1 MDTGGGRLVASR
13 TTSAKTT
20 DMERMN
26 TSTRRLLG
34 GLATAAVLLLGQGG
48 FVRAADPSAT
58 PIPAPPSGPT
68 GNEMLSVQPSL
79 ISISAKPGATTS
91 TELTVRSAANLS
103 VKIKAQGLG
112 QSRDGNF
119 VAIPPDSDTGAF
131 SARPMITAT
140 PENLDLKPG
149 DAVKVTVN
157 VTLPTDAGEGT
168 RYAILSITGFPP
180 TPTGSS
186 NVGFGVDLG
195 VSTIVQIAN
204 TAQTRTAAIDGID
217 VGKSLPGQALPV
229 AVAFK
234 NTGNTHF
241 GAIPNE
247 LLATAVLQDASGTEL
262 ATATADGNQLS
273 IIPGFERTMPL
284 AMTPSKP
291 LVDGATYH
299 IEVGVGLKDGTI
311 FDRKALDFTW
321 SGGEVL
327 SPTSGAIATPPASAP
342 AAPTTDTGLILAA
355 ALIGAGLVAL
365 LFLVVPRTRRRKS
378 PDGGD
383 AAK

>member
-1 MDTGGGRLVASR
+1 
-13 TTSAKTT
+13 
-20 DMERMN
+20 MN
-26 TSTRRLLG
+26 TSTRRLFG

-119 VAIPPDSDTGAF
+119 VAIPPESDTGAF

-140 PENLDLKPG
+140 PENLELKPG
-149 DAVKVTVN
+149 DTVKVTVN

-262 ATATADGNQLS
+262 ATATARGRGH
-273 IIPGFERTMPL
+273 IPHRSRRRPQGRHDL
-284 AMTPSKP
+284 RSQ
-291 LVDGATYH
+291 
-299 IEVGVGLKDGTI
+299 
-311 FDRKALDFTW
+311 
-321 SGGEVL
+321 
-327 SPTSGAIATPPASAP
+327 
-342 AAPTTDTGLILAA
+342 
-355 ALIGAGLVAL
+355 GAGLH
-365 LFLVVPRTRRRKS
+365 VVRRCGSQPDLRPDRDAPGEHAGSAHDRHRPHHRRSAHRRGPRRAAVPGRSAHAPAHEPRWRRRREVTRTRHRHAREGAPS
-378 PDGGD
+378 
-383 AAK
+383 

>member
-1 MDTGGGRLVASR
+1 
-13 TTSAKTT
+13 
-20 DMERMN
+20 MN

-58 PIPAPPSGPT
+58 PIAAPPSGPT

-79 ISISAKPGATTS
+79 ISIAARPGDTTS

-103 VKIKAQGLG
+103 VKIMAQGLG
-112 QSRDGNF
+112 QSRDGSF
-119 VAIPPDSDTGAF
+119 VAVPAESDTGAF
-131 SARPMITAT
+131 SARPMITAS
-140 PENLDLKPG
+140 PANLELKPG
-149 DAVKVTVN
+149 DIVKVTVN
-157 VTLPTDAGEGT
+157 ATLPADAGEGS

-180 TPTGSS
+180 SPTGSS

-204 TAQTRTAAIDGID
+204 TAQTKTGAIESID
-217 VGKSLPGQALPV
+217 VGKSLPGQPLPV
-229 AVAFK
+229 AVSFK

-241 GAIPNE
+241 GAVPNE
-247 LLATAVLQDASGTEL
+247 VLATAVLQDASGTEL
-262 ATATADGNQLS
+262 GTATANGNQLS
-273 IIPGFERTMPL
+273 IIPGFVRSMAL
-284 AMTPSKP
+284 AMTPSKT
-291 LVDGATYH
+291 LVDGAKYH
-299 IEVGVGLKDGTI
+299 VEVGVGLKDGTI

-327 SPTSGAIATPPASAP
+327 SPTSGAIETPPASAP
-342 AAPTTDTGLILAA
+342 AAPATDTGLIIAVA
-355 ALIGAGLVAL
+355 VITAGVVAL
-365 LFLVVPRTRRRKS
+365 LFLVIPRTRRRKS

>member
-1 MDTGGGRLVASR
+1 
-13 TTSAKTT
+13 
-20 DMERMN
+20 MN

-48 FVRAADPSAT
+48 SVRAADPTAA
-58 PIPAPPSGPT
+58 PISTPPSGPT
-68 GNEMLSVQPSL
+68 GAEMLSVQPSL

-112 QSRDGNF
+112 QSKDGNF
-119 VAIPPDSDTGAF
+119 IAIPAESDTGAF
-131 SARPMITAT
+131 SARPMITAS
-140 PENLDLKPG
+140 PENLELKPG
-149 DAVKVTVN
+149 DTVKVTVS
-157 VTLPTDAGEGT
+157 VALPADAGEGT

-180 TPTGSS
+180 SPTGSS

-204 TAQTRTAAIDGID
+204 STQTKTAEIDGID
-217 VGKSLPGQALPV
+217 IGKSLPGKALPV
-229 AVAFK
+229 AVSFK

-247 LLATAVLQDASGTEL
+247 LVSTAVLQDASGTEL
-262 ATATADGNQLS
+262 ATATANGNQLS
-273 IIPGFERTMPL
+273 MIPGFERTMPL

-291 LVDGATYH
+291 LVDGAKYH

-327 SPTSGAIATPPASAP
+327 SPTSGAIETPPASAP
-342 AAPTTDTGLILAA
+342 AAPTTDMGL
-355 ALIGAGLVAL
+355 LIAVVVITAGAVAL
-365 LFLVVPRTRRRKS
+365 LFLVMPRTRRRKS